1 MDLFSEAE
9 EILISS
15 SSRGAPPLDRRAHVA
30 TFAFLLGAGRQAEN
44 NETVLAVKDSDELAR
59 FFSKRDLNEMG
70 EFVLLSP
77 YIHAVTFAVFIMTG
91 TLMSVIPPSFFLDFS
106 YANSSVP
113 PPSIS
118 SSSLLIH
125 GKSRKDFTV
134 NNSKGSLQQLAV
146 LNMYSK
152 FYTTPDSAFY
162 SPKRIL
168 ENIMNGMEELIESRL
183 KSTLLQ
189 LVQKSAERGVQRHMK
204 LLFQLVSP
212 SQSPLR
218 ITTVLTQFVSSETVN
233 SDNNVIDTD
242 NDQVELNLDF
252 KAVIDCA
259 IFEEVITVEL

>member
-1 MDLFSEAE
+1 
-9 EILISS
+9 
-15 SSRGAPPLDRRAHVA
+15 
-30 TFAFLLGAGRQAEN
+30 
-44 NETVLAVKDSDELAR
+44 
-59 FFSKRDLNEMG
+59 
-70 EFVLLSP
+70 
-77 YIHAVTFAVFIMTG
+77 
-91 TLMSVIPPSFFLDFS
+91 
-106 YANSSVP
+106 
-113 PPSIS
+113 
-118 SSSLLIH
+118 
-125 GKSRKDFTV
+125 
-134 NNSKGSLQQLAV
+134 
-146 LNMYSK
+146 
-152 FYTTPDSAFY
+152 
-162 SPKRIL
+162 
-168 ENIMNGMEELIESRL
+168 MEELIESRL